1 MLATNV
7 VNDANADAT
16 NADTISVDDA
26 MEVTAAATAVA
37 FLVAEYYFHDS
48 FRKMENLTQQRKRT
62 IRPSCH
68 VHTGNS

>member
-48 FRKMENLTQQRKRT
+48 FRKMVILFNHYNIQTHLFLL
-62 IRPSCH
+62 
-68 VHTGNS
+68 